1 MKKILITGEGSY
13 LGRSLEKYLSQ
24 WPEGYTVDAISVRG
38 DGWKEASF
46 RGYDAIY
53 HVAAIVHM
61 EQSKNDAAQAEL
73 YDRVNARLPVEI
85 ARKAKAE
92 GVGQFLFVSTAAVYG
107 LTAPLGKTV
116 VIDRNTPVAPKDNYG
131 ISKAKA
137 EQGLLEL
144 ADGQFRVAILRPPM
158 IYGKGCKGN
167 YNALA
172 SFAKR
177 LPVFPRVEN
186 RRSMLYIENLCELVR
201 LIIDRQDSG
210 IFCPQ
215 DRQTVNTCEM
225 VRLIGAANGKTIRL
239 IPGLGWAMK
248 LLRQITSKVDK
259 AFGSLCYA
267 EALSR
272 YEQDYR
278 VADLEEAIRR
288 TENKA

>member
-1 MKKILITGEGSY
+1 M
-13 LGRSLEKYLSQ
+13 GRSLREYLSQ
-24 WPEGYTVDAISVRG
+24 WREGYTVDAISVRG
-38 DGWKEASF
+38 EEWKKVSF

-61 EQSKNDAAQAEL
+61 EQSKNDASQAEL

-85 ARKAKAE
+85 ARKAKEE
-92 GVGQFLFVSTAAVYG
+92 GVGQFLFLSTAAVYG
-107 LTAPLGKTV
+107 LTAPFGKKV

-131 ISKAKA
+131 ISKARA

-144 ADGQFRVAILRPPM
+144 ADEKFRVAILRPPM

-172 SFAKR
+172 SFAGK
-177 LPVFPRVEN
+177 LPVFPKVDN
-186 RRSMLYIENLCELVR
+186 SRSMLYIENLCELVR

-225 VRLIGAANGKTIRL
+225 VRLIAAEHGKNIRL
-239 IPGLGWAMK
+239 IPGLGWAMR

-259 AFGSLCYA
+259 AFGSLCYE

-272 YEQDYR
+272 YEPDYR
-278 VADLEEAIRR
+278 VADLREAIHR
-288 TENKA
+288 TET